1 MSKHIKETVIEV
13 LEEGESTIFG
23 KPSGKYW
30 LRCYED
36 DNDAYSFEC
45 LEDVVQVLDE
55 ENAFYG
61 NLDYSNGGV
70 VYWLSENSSK
80 CSGHIDADTLD
91 VILYSIHPDAV
102 MGAHEDLKQFMNF
115 GGQYFSKRY

>member
-36 DNDAYSFEC
+36 DLDMSGSFYKT
-45 LEDVVQVLDE
+45 LEE
-55 ENAFYG
+55 AEKEAG
-61 NLDYSNGGV
+61 EWKKS
-70 VYWLSENSSK
+70 
-80 CSGHIDADTLD
+80 
-91 VILYSIHPDAV
+91 
-102 MGAHEDLKQFMNF
+102 
-115 GGQYFSKRY
+115 